1 MEGKVLNSSML
12 RACALLTTASV
23 MCSAAVSQAGLF
35 DRFKAKPRRTTTVA
49 SASTE
54 TMRRGQS
61 PVAEPGAV
69 WQQPAGA
76 GVSTPWYSDPSQS
89 GASYGNGE
97 CCMCGP
103 EDRCSPYTK
112 KFRKKCDQTY
122 YPPVPPYCFPC
133 YGYNP
138 TCWRRMQECAIC
150 PREEPL
156 PPPLPRTPKVTP
168 PKVESTPTPPKP
180 VEPPEPM
187 DDPSAMRLRSK
198 GSRVTATR
206 SQQATPPSTSRSR
219 WTSYTDALPD
229 DKDDE
234 IPETPADTLEEM
246 IEADDDA
253 QLETPVDGTDAL
265 SDEPMADDE
274 LEAADEEL
282 EAVER

>member
-1 MEGKVLNSSML
+1 
-12 RACALLTTASV
+12 
-23 MCSAAVSQAGLF
+23 
-35 DRFKAKPRRTTTVA
+35 
-49 SASTE
+49 
-54 TMRRGQS
+54 
-61 PVAEPGAV
+61 
-69 WQQPAGA
+69 
-76 GVSTPWYSDPSQS
+76 
-89 GASYGNGE
+89 
-97 CCMCGP
+97 
-103 EDRCSPYTK
+103 
-112 KFRKKCDQTY
+112 
-122 YPPVPPYCFPC
+122 
-133 YGYNP
+133 
-138 TCWRRMQECAIC
+138 MQECAIC